1 MAIHLTPNS
10 RIFISFWLFGL
21 INNVL
26 YVVIL
31 SAAID
36 LVGVLVPKATVLLA
50 DVIPSLAI
58 KMAAPFFIHII
69 PYSTRITML
78 ILLSFSGMVLVALS
92 GGIPMKLVGII
103 IASLSSGLGELSF
116 LQMTHFY
123 GELSISAFSSGTGGA
138 GLVGSFLYLMLTT
151 WFKLSVTATLLF
163 FSVVPVT
170 FWLAFYCI
178 LPPASTT
185 GAHLTSLK
193 GSSTMEY
200 QQLENSDDSEIAQ
213 TVIEQGS
220 SSILEQDEEANEP
233 DLAKTQQ
240 TRLNNMATQKATIEP
255 FSVTLKRLQP
265 FLVPYMAP
273 LFLVYI
279 SEYIINQGISP
290 TLLFPIEEMPFSKY
304 RDAYVTYGTLYQRKY
319 LSLISPK
326 FLTNN
331 VFI

>member
-69 PYSTRITML
+69 PYSTRIIML
-78 ILLSFSGMVLVALS
+78 VALSFSGMVFVALS
-92 GGIPMKLVGII
+92 GGIPFKIFGII
-103 IASLSSGLGELSF
+103 LASLSSGLGELSF

-151 WFKLSVTATLLF
+151 WLKLSVTATLLF
-163 FSVVPVT
+163 FSIVPVT

-178 LPPASTT
+178 LPPASTA
-185 GAHLTSLK
+185 GNHLNSIK
-193 GSSTMEY
+193 GSPTVEY
-200 QQLENSDDSEIAQ
+200 QRIEDTDDSDITQQTGVAQ
-213 TVIEQGS
+213 NTSG
-220 SSILEQDEEANEP
+220 ILEQDEEANDSDP
-233 DLAKTQQ
+233 DKSQSRMSKLAP
-240 TRLNNMATQKATIEP
+240 QKATIEP
-255 FSVTLKRLQP
+255 FSVTLKRLRP
-265 FLVPYMAP
+265 FFVPYMAP

-279 SEYIINQGISP
+279 SEYTINQGISP

-319 LSLISPK
+319 LYYSA
-326 FLTNN
+326 
-331 VFI
+331 